1 MSKDKCMN
9 AQLKN
14 KEEVLLGLVNNDF
27 VAWTFIKL
35 CAAYKYVCVF
45 I

>member
-1 MSKDKCMN
+1 MN
-9 AQLKN
+9 AQ
-14 KEEVLLGLVNNDF
+14 KEKGNEVLLGLVSNDF

-35 CAAYKYVCVF
+35 CAAYKYVGVF

>member
-1 MSKDKCMN
+1 MN
-9 AQLKN
+9 AQKGKGN
-14 KEEVLLGLVNNDF
+14 EVLLGLVSNDI

-35 CAAYKYVCVF
+35 CAAYKYVSVF